1 MLLPTPVILI
11 INQARQA
18 AEFSS
23 VLEKTGSKVH
33 AVTSFEEANEL
44 LSFLHPDII
53 ILPNQLDGVSSGDGR
68 LYCQQIRATLA
79 PPRPVLVLLHPSTDV
94 TERIN
99 AFRYGADDVLGDPI
113 DKNELAIRVLAH
125 LRRRQEE
132 FSNPL
137 TQLPG
142 PNLIRRMLEQCLYSD
157 KAWSVMS
164 LDLNKI
170 RVYNETYGDLAGDQL
185 IKALAAIL
193 LDCADETEFVGHLEA
208 DDFIMVTRPEVAERK
223 AELICQQFDNV
234 SSRFYPKGDIARG
247 YLISTGR
254 GGIRRRVPLISIAI
268 GIVSNTVKKFQ
279 SYIDVLTTARDHRN
293 VAKQRQGSF
302 WVSDSNIEEEELQA
316 ASSGQLQNLNQNG
329 TLQNNSAPAALIK
342 HISRI
347 LVVEPDGAMACL
359 LQETLALEGYVVQV
373 TSSADDALE
382 LARFEPP
389 DLILLE
395 SNLIDRKMDG
405 WNLCRALKADDVL
418 SKIWIVMA
426 TSHPD
431 QSLAL
436 EAGADLY
443 LPKPFDIPNLLS
455 EVSLLLRSRV

>member
-1 MLLPTPVILI
+1 MLNPTPVILI
-11 INQARQA
+11 INQPRQA
-18 AEFSS
+18 AEFAS

-53 ILPNQLDGVSSGDGR
+53 ILPNQMDGDDGDGR

-142 PNLIRRMLEQCLYSD
+142 PNLIRRMLDQCLFSD
-157 KAWSVMS
+157 KPWAAMS
-164 LDLNKI
+164 IDLNKI

-193 LDCADETEFVGHLEA
+193 VDLADETEFVGHIEA
-208 DDFIMVTRPEVAERK
+208 DDFIMVTRPEAAERK
-223 AELICQQFDNV
+223 AEQICQQFDSI
-234 SSRFYPKGDIARG
+234 SSRFYPKGDIERG
-247 YLISTGR
+247 YLISAGR
-254 GGIRRRVPLISIAI
+254 GGIRRRVPLISIAV
-268 GIVSNTVKKFQ
+268 GIVSSTVRKFQ
-279 SYIDVLTTARDHRN
+279 SYVDVLTTARDYRYL
-293 VAKQRQGSF
+293 AKQKQGSY
-302 WVSDSNIEEEELQA
+302 WISDRNLEEVVKSEPKSNKK
-316 ASSGQLQNLNQNG
+316 
-329 TLQNNSAPAALIK
+329 TAPEIDAIK
-342 HISRI
+342 TRI

-359 LQETLALEGYVVQV
+359 LQETLALEGYLVQV
-373 TSSADDALE
+373 TSSADDAFE
-382 LARFEPP
+382 LARYQPHP

-395 SNLIDRKMDG
+395 STLTGRKLDG
-405 WNLCRALKADDVL
+405 WKLCRALKSDQEL
-418 SKIWIVMA
+418 SKIWVVMA

-443 LPKPFDIPNLLS
+443 LPKPFDMPSLLN
-455 EVSLLLRSRV
+455 EVSLLLRSRI

>member
-1 MLLPTPVILI
+1 
-11 INQARQA
+11 
-18 AEFSS
+18 
-23 VLEKTGSKVH
+23 
-33 AVTSFEEANEL
+33 
-44 LSFLHPDII
+44 
-53 ILPNQLDGVSSGDGR
+53 
-68 LYCQQIRATLA
+68 
-79 PPRPVLVLLHPSTDV
+79 LVLLHPSTDV

-132 FSNPL
+132 FSSQL

-142 PNLIRRMLEQCLYSD
+142 PNLIRRMLDQCLISD
-157 KAWSVMS
+157 KLWAAMSV
-164 LDLNKI
+164 DLNKI

-193 LDCADETEFVGHLEA
+193 VDCADDNEFVGHIEA
-208 DDFIMVTRPEVAERK
+208 DDFLMVTRPELAERK
-223 AELICQQFDNV
+223 AELICQQFDSI

-268 GIVSNTVKKFQ
+268 GIVNSTVRKFQ
-279 SYIDVLTTARDHRN
+279 SYVDVLTTARDYRYL
-293 VAKQRQGSF
+293 AKQQQGSF
-302 WVSDSNIEEEELQA
+302 WVSDRKDSEHARTQVERPSGGQVVTTIER
-316 ASSGQLQNLNQNG
+316 
-329 TLQNNSAPAALIK
+329 TT
-342 HISRI
+342 RI

-359 LQETLALEGYVVQV
+359 LQETLALEGYYVQV

-382 LARFEPP
+382 LARYEPRP

-395 SNLIDRKMDG
+395 SNLTGRKMDG
-405 WNLCRALKADDVL
+405 WKLCRALKSDEEL
-418 SKIWIVMA
+418 SRIWIVMA

-443 LPKPFDIPNLLS
+443 LPKPFDMPSLLN
-455 EVSLLLRSRV
+455 EVSLLLRSRS

>member
-11 INQARQA
+11 INQPRQA
-18 AEFSS
+18 AEFAS

-53 ILPNQLDGVSSGDGR
+53 ILPNELGGANAGDGR

-113 DKNELAIRVLAH
+113 DKNELAVRVIAH

-132 FSNPL
+132 FSSQL

-142 PNLIRRMLEQCLYSD
+142 PNLIRRMLDQCLISD
-157 KAWSVMS
+157 KQWAALSV
-164 LDLNKI
+164 DLNKI

-193 LDCADETEFVGHLEA
+193 VDCADDNEFVGHIEA
-208 DDFIMVTRPEVAERK
+208 DDFLMVTRPEVAERK
-223 AELICQQFDNV
+223 AELICQQFDSI

-268 GIVSNTVKKFQ
+268 GIVNSTVRKFQ
-279 SYIDVLTTARDHRN
+279 SYVDVLTTARDYRYL
-293 VAKQRQGSF
+293 AKQSQGSF
-302 WVSDSNIEEEELQA
+302 WVSDR
-316 ASSGQLQNLNQNG
+316 SG
-329 TLQNNSAPAALIK
+329 SAHPLPEPPKPAGKDRLAEIT
-342 HISRI
+342 RI

-359 LQETLALEGYVVQV
+359 LQETLALEGYFVQV

-382 LARFEPP
+382 LARYEPRP

-395 SNLIDRKMDG
+395 SNLTGRKMDG
-405 WNLCRALKADDVL
+405 WKLCRELKSDEEL
-418 SKIWIVMA
+418 SRIWIVMA

-443 LPKPFDIPNLLS
+443 LPKPFDMPSLLN
-455 EVSLLLRSRV
+455 EVNLLLRSRS

>member
-1 MLLPTPVILI
+1 MLLPTPVIMI
-11 INQARQA
+11 INQPRQA

-164 LDLNKI
+164 IDLNKI

-254 GGIRRRVPLISIAI
+254 GGIRRRVPLISIAV
-268 GIVSNTVKKFQ
+268 GIVSNTVRKFQ

-293 VAKQRQGSF
+293 VAKQKPGSF
-302 WVSDSNIEEEELQA
+302 WVSDSNLEAELEENPAQ
-316 ASSGQLQNLNQNG
+316 SGQFA
-329 TLQNNSAPAALIK
+329 TDTTI
-342 HISRI
+342 IERTSRI

-359 LQETLALEGYVVQV
+359 LQETLALEGYCVQV

-418 SKIWIVMA
+418 SRIWIVMA